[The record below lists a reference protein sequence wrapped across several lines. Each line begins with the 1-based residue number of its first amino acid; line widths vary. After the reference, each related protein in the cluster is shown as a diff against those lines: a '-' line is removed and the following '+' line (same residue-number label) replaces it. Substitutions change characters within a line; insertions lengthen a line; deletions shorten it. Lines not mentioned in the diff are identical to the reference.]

1 MFKQFKQL
9 KSLKSLCA
17 IFLASL
23 LMLAAPAAEA
33 QSSPKRVALNMVYNN
48 LSVGSGPLWVA
59 QNGGIFHKHGL
70 DMTLSLARGSLS
82 VQAMVAG
89 SFPVGIVSPSAV
101 VSSHLSGARLKIVA
115 GVINTLLYTVIAAPD
130 ITSGI
135 QLKGKRVG
143 ISRFGDSSE
152 LATRIAAKEFGLDPD
167 RDIAMIQVGS
177 GPDRFN
183 ALRAGAI
190 QAAVVGPAEVV
201 RGKKEGFNLLIDLT
215 TKNIDYQGS
224 VMAMSEDLIAQED
237 TALKI
242 VWAMAEGLHFFKTR
256 RDESVGIMSR
266 YLKGADI
273 EAMKQGWV
281 AYAERIFPVK
291 PYPSEKGMELVIREV
306 ASQNPAASK
315 VTPQRLF
322 DLRFVERVD
331 KSGFIDA
338 LYRER
343 PMTVSR

>member
-1 MFKQFKQL
+1 MKITRPMKWN
-9 KSLKSLCA
+9 LCA
-17 IFLASL
+17 VVFAGLLIFSTQ
-23 LMLAAPAAEA
+23 EVRA
-33 QSSPKRVALNMVYNN
+33 QANPQPVAINMVYNN
-48 LSVGSGPLWVA
+48 LSVGSGPLWAA
-59 QNGGIFHKHGL
+59 QNGGIFQKHGL
-70 DMTLSLARGSLS
+70 DVTLSLARGSLS
-82 VQAMVAG
+82 VQAMLAG
-89 SFPVGIVSPSAV
+89 SFPVGIVSPSGV
-101 VSSHLSGARLKIVA
+101 VSSYLSGARLKIVA

-130 ITSGI
+130 VTSGA

-201 RGKKEGFNLLIDLT
+201 RGKREGFNVLSDLT
-215 TKNIDYQGS
+215 SKNIEYQGS
-224 VMAMSEDLIAQED
+224 VMAMSEDLIRQED
-237 TALKI
+237 TALRI
-242 VWAMAEGLHFFKTR
+242 IRAMVEGLHFFKTR
-256 RDESVGIMSR
+256 RDDSVRIMTR

-273 EAMKQGWV
+273 DAMKQGWV
-281 AYAERIFPVK
+281 AYAERIFPIK
-291 PYPSEKGMELVIREV
+291 PYPSVKGMELVIREV

-315 VTPQRLF
+315 ITPERLF

-331 KSGFIDA
+331 RSGFIDN
-338 LYRER
+338 LYHER
-343 PMTVSR
+343 PMTTAR

>member
-1 MFKQFKQL
+1 MTITRL
-9 KSLKSLCA
+9 VLSNPCTIICA
-17 IFLASL
+17 AL
-23 LMLAAPAAEA
+23 LVLSSQDGRA
-33 QSSPKRVALNMVYNN
+33 QSTPKRVALNMVYNN

-59 QNGGIFHKHGL
+59 QNAGIFQKHGL

-82 VQAMVAG
+82 VQAMLAG
-89 SFPVGIVSPSAV
+89 SFPVGIVSASGI

-115 GVINTLLYTVIAAPD
+115 GVINTLLYTVIAAPE
-130 ITSGI
+130 ITSGA

-152 LATRIAAKEFGLDPD
+152 LATRIAAKELGLDPD

-215 TKNIDYQGS
+215 TKNVEYQGS
-224 VMAMSEDLIAQED
+224 VMAMTEDLIAQED

-242 VWAMAEGLHFFKTR
+242 IRGMAEGLHYFKTR
-256 RDESVGIMSR
+256 RDDSVRIMSA

-291 PYPSEKGMELVIREV
+291 PYPSVKGMELVIREF
-306 ASQNPAASK
+306 AAQNPAASK
-315 VTPQRLF
+315 VTPERLF

-331 KSGFIDA
+331 RSGFIDN

-343 PMTVSR
+343 PMTSTKSK

>member
-1 MFKQFKQL
+1 MSVTKPISGTLFV
-9 KSLKSLCA
+9 
-17 IFLASL
+17 FLFASL
-23 LMLAAPAAEA
+23 LMFPTAEA
-33 QSSPKRVALNMVYNN
+33 QTQSSPKEKRVALNMVYNN
-48 LSVGSGPLWVA
+48 LSVGSGPLWAA
-59 QNGGIFHKHGL
+59 QNAGIFQKHGL
-70 DMTLSLARGSLS
+70 DVTLSLARGSLS
-82 VQAMVAG
+82 VQAMLAG
-89 SFPVGIVSPSAV
+89 SFPVGIVSASGI

-115 GVINTLLYTVIAAPD
+115 GVINTLLYTVIAARE
-130 ITSGI
+130 ITAGA

-152 LATRIAAKEFGLDPD
+152 LATRIAAKELGLDPD

-215 TKNIDYQGS
+215 TKNVEYQGS
-224 VMAMSEDLIAQED
+224 IMAMTEDLISQED
-237 TALKI
+237 TALRVI
-242 VWAMAEGLHFFKTR
+242 RAMAEGLHFFKTR
-256 RDESVGIMSR
+256 RDESVRIMSA

-273 EAMKQGWV
+273 DAMKQGWV
-281 AYAERIFPVK
+281 AYAERIFPAK
-291 PYPSEKGMELVIREV
+291 PYPSVKGMELVIREV
-306 ASQNPAASK
+306 AAQNPAASK
-315 VTPQRLF
+315 VTPERLF

-331 KSGFIDA
+331 RSGFIDN

-343 PMTVSR
+343 PMTTAK

>member
-1 MFKQFKQL
+1 MKITKR
-9 KSLKSLCA
+9 KSLNFCA
-17 IFLASL
+17 VFFASL
-23 LMLAAPAAEA
+23 VMLPTPDVPA
-33 QSSPKRVALNMVYNN
+33 QPSPKDKRIALNMVYNN

-59 QNGGIFHKHGL
+59 QNAGIFQKHGL

-82 VQAMVAG
+82 VQAMLAG
-89 SFPVGIVSPSAV
+89 SFPVGIVSASGI

-130 ITSGI
+130 VTSAS

-152 LATRIAAKEFGLDPD
+152 LATRIAAKELGLDPD

-201 RGKKEGFNLLIDLT
+201 RGKKEGFNILIDLT
-215 TKNIDYQGS
+215 TKNVEYQGS
-224 VMAMSEDLIAQED
+224 VMAMTEDLISQED
-237 TALKI
+237 TALRI
-242 VWAMAEGLHFFKTR
+242 IRAMAEGLHYFKTR
-256 RDESVGIMSR
+256 RDESVRIMSM

-281 AYAERIFPVK
+281 AYAKRIFPVK

-315 VTPQRLF
+315 ITPQRLF

-331 KSGFIDA
+331 RSGFIDN

-343 PMTVSR
+343 PMTTTR

>member
-1 MFKQFKQL
+1 MRNTKPMSVNL
-9 KSLKSLCA
+9 WA
-17 IFLASL
+17 IIFASL
-23 LMLAAPAAEA
+23 VLLPTADAPA
-33 QSSPKRVALNMVYNN
+33 QSSPKDKRVALNMVYNN

-59 QNGGIFHKHGL
+59 QSAGIFQKHGL
-70 DMTLSLARGSLS
+70 DMTLTLARGSLS
-82 VQAMVAG
+82 VQAMLAG
-89 SFPVGIVSPSAV
+89 SFPVGIVSASGI
-101 VSSHLSGARLKIVA
+101 VSSHLKGARLKIVA
-115 GVINTLLYTVIAAPD
+115 GVINTLLYTVIAAPNV
-130 ITSGI
+130 TSGI

-152 LATRIAAKEFGLDPD
+152 LATRIAAKELGLDPD

-190 QAAVVGPAEVV
+190 QAAVVGPAEVI
-201 RGKKEGFNLLIDLT
+201 RGKKEGFNALIDLT

-224 VMAMSEDLIAQED
+224 VMAMTEDLIAQED
-237 TALKI
+237 TGLKI
-242 VWAMAEGLHFFKTR
+242 LRAMAEGLHFFKTR

-306 ASQNPAASK
+306 ASQIPAASDVK
-315 VTPQRLF
+315 PARLF

-331 KSGFIDA
+331 RSGFIDA

-343 PMTVSR
+343 PMTITK

>member
-1 MFKQFKQL
+1 
-9 KSLKSLCA
+9 
-17 IFLASL
+17 
-23 LMLAAPAAEA
+23 
-33 QSSPKRVALNMVYNN
+33 
-48 LSVGSGPLWVA
+48 
-59 QNGGIFHKHGL
+59 
-70 DMTLSLARGSLS
+70 
-82 VQAMVAG
+82 
-89 SFPVGIVSPSAV
+89 VGIVSASGI

-115 GVINTLLYTVIAAPD
+115 GVINTLLYTVIAAPE
-130 ITSGI
+130 ITAGA

-152 LATRIAAKEFGLDPD
+152 LATRIAAKELGLDPD

-215 TKNIDYQGS
+215 TKNVEYQGS
-224 VMAMSEDLIAQED
+224 VMAMTEDLISQED
-237 TALKI
+237 TALRVI
-242 VWAMAEGLHFFKTR
+242 RAMAEGLHFFKTR
-256 RDESVGIMSR
+256 RDESVRIMSA

-273 EAMKQGWV
+273 DAMKQGWV
-281 AYAERIFPVK
+281 AYAERIFPAK
-291 PYPSEKGMELVIREV
+291 PYPSVKGMELVIREV
-306 ASQNPAASK
+306 AAQNPAASK
-315 VTPQRLF
+315 VTPERLF

-331 KSGFIDA
+331 RSGFIDN

-343 PMTVSR
+343 PMTTAK